1 LSLKA
6 MAEAAKTEKTKE
18 EKAIEKAEKEQEDE
32 EKEKKAEAKAKG
44 KFLDE
49 EDENFCGYMSLMIV
63 DQDGYK
69 KTTKGMEIKG
79 PMYMTSDGKT
89 GDPVVL
95 EAEFALNPLFYI
107 AVPNEESLLMFGQ
120 WWIGEKASTLTTIGS
135 AIPKSTQVAH
145 KDMEKSATTEFSMDV
160 EMPLLKGAPSRLVR
174 ATITT
179 KEQKFVTKVVKA
191 KLEVPRA
198 SWLEWKQHRNK
209 FRNFGKNQGGGGAGA
224 EGGGGEKGE
233 EKKE

>member
-1 LSLKA
+1 
-6 MAEAAKTEKTKE
+6 MG
-18 EKAIEKAEKEQEDE
+18 EDE
-32 EKEKKAEAKAKG
+32 EKEKKAEVKATG
-44 KFLDE
+44 KFMDE

-63 DQDGYK
+63 DSDGYAK
-69 KTTKGMEIKG
+69 KTKGMDIKG
-79 PMYMTSDGKT
+79 PMYMTSDGAKA
-89 GDPVVL
+89 DPVVL

-107 AVPNEESLLMFGQ
+107 QVPNEENLLMFGQ
-120 WWIGEKASTLTTIGS
+120 WWIGEKPSTLTTIGS
-135 AIPKSTQVAH
+135 AIPKSTQVAQ
-145 KDMEKSATTEFSMDV
+145 KDMEKSGTTEFSMDV

-198 SWLEWKQHRNK
+198 SWKEWKQHRK
-209 FRNFGKNQGGGGAGA
+209 FRNFGKNQGGGG
-224 EGGGGEKGE
+224 GGGGGGGDDEKKDE